1 MTEVKRL
8 EGELVGLLDV
18 ELLMKTLLV
27 VGLLI
32 LVEGFALVE
41 ERGESVVGVE
51 LLLEEDELT
60 VVDGVVFVEDLLLD
74 GVELLMTVLSDAL
87 EVVVGL
93 GFDEEEGL
101 PLLVGEL
108 LFVVELLITLVIAV
122 PEVDVELVTDEEL
135 LSFVDELGL
144 DGDVESD
151 VALVAGVMG
160 LVVTSKTGE
169 VVTLLATFV
178 VLVQVEMPFP
188 MTEVHR
194 PFTGHTVLVPNCAP
208 HRPPQEAVDM

>member
-1 MTEVKRL
+1 VTEVKRL

-18 ELLMKTLLV
+18 ELLIKMLVV

-41 ERGESVVGVE
+41 ERGESVVEVE
-51 LLLEEDELT
+51 LLLEEDELI
-60 VVDGVVFVEDLLLD
+60 VVDGVVFAEDLLLD
-74 GVELLMTVLSDAL
+74 GVELLMTVLSGAL
-87 EVVVGL
+87 EVVEGL

-101 PLLVGEL
+101 PLLTGEL
-108 LFVVELLITLVIAV
+108 LFVEELLIGLVVAV
-122 PEVDVELVTDEEL
+122 PEVDVELITDEEL
-135 LSFVDELGL
+135 LLFVDELVL
-144 DGDVESD
+144 DGDVESN
-151 VALVAGVMG
+151 VTLVAGGMV

-178 VLVQVEMPFP
+178 VLVQVDMPFP

-208 HRPPQEAVDM
+208 HRSPQEAVDM